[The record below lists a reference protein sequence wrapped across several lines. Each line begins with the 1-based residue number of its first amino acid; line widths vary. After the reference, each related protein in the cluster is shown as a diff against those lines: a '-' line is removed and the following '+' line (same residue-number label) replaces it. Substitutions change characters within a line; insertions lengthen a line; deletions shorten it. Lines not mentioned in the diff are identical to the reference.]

1 MNRRFGMFLN
11 SVAAVGTLAFVPPL
25 FAQQATDLAAPTP
38 KNPILYSGFAVS
50 EQQGQAGQI
59 DITVE
64 RWTTDAERKG
74 LLELLAGAEFKTG
87 GQDKLLKALQ
97 QITPRTGFIRAPNSI
112 GWDLK
117 YAWKNTLPDGMTQ
130 IVIATDKPVS
140 VLSATVSTRV
150 LDYPFTLIEIRM
162 GKDNKGEG
170 RILAATAVSVKDG
183 RLALEAYGLEPVKLT
198 TVSEFQKKPK
208 QEKQK

>member
-1 MNRRFGMFLN
+1 MTHRRSRTFLRI
-11 SVAAVGTLAFVPPL
+11 VAAVGTLAFAAPL
-25 FAQQATDLAAPTP
+25 LAQQPTAPDAPSP
-38 KNPILYSGFAVS
+38 KNPIRYSGFAVS

-64 RWTTDAERKG
+64 RWTTEAERKRV
-74 LLELLAGAEFKTG
+74 LELVAGSEFRSG
-87 GQDKLLKALQ
+87 GQDKLLQALQ

-117 YAWKNTLPDGMTQ
+117 YAWKSTLPDGTTQ
-130 IVIATDKPVS
+130 IVVATDKPVS

-183 RLALEAYGLEPVKLT
+183 KLALESYGLEPVKLT

-208 QEKQK
+208 QKK